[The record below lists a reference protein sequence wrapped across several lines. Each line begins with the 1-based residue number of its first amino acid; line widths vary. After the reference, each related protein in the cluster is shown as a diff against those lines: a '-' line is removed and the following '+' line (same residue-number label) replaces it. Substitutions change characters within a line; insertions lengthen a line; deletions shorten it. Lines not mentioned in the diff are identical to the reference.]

1 MSQRVKTLRDI
12 IIALTITVLF
22 AVILCLVMF
31 SAKGYQ
37 HSAELQYKNGNT
49 RAVLSYVVSSVRDSG
64 SARVEVAERSGRE
77 CLVISGEGYEQK
89 FYLDEGRLLEEYTE
103 PGAGVN
109 PDVALEIGKTGTL
122 EFILG
127 EDGILTIRTDSGSSS
142 VNTGR
147 RR

>member
-1 MSQRVKTLRDI
+1 MKTLREI
-12 IIALTITVLF
+12 MIALTITVLF

-31 SAKGYQ
+31 SARGYH
-37 HSAELQYKNGNT
+37 HSAELQDRNSNS
-49 RAVLSYVVSSVRDSG
+49 RAVLSYVISSVRDSG
-64 SARVEVAERSGRE
+64 SAEIEIAERGGRE

-109 PDVALEIGKTGTL
+109 PDIALEIGKTDKL
-122 EFILG
+122 EFELG
-127 EDGILTIRTDSGSSS
+127 EDGILTVRTDSGSSS